1 MARTCVDSCSTQ
13 RLASIL
19 GGTESLMTPKRQ
31 RDVGD
36 SYTLEYPDAELVV
49 GLVCAVGT
57 DYGEI
62 RLSLE
67 DLLRKFDYTP
77 QTIAVSSYF
86 HRLNQK
92 LNLGVRLFDSPEDR
106 RISSRMNVGNKVR
119 KITGRS
125 DFLAFVAASEIAR
138 TRKWSEK
145 QQMLRPEPKRAH
157 IVLTLKR
164 PEEVDTLRKIY
175 GSGFFLVGVFAT
187 EEERLKALHAK
198 NISKDNARHLVERDQ
213 DEEMESGQRTR
224 ETFQLADVFVRVRNG
239 EYKGQLERFL
249 SLVFSDPYIS
259 PSPDEHA
266 MFLAYAASLRSCSL
280 ARQVGAAV
288 STPAG
293 EILSVG
299 CNDVPSPGG
308 GLYWPGEG
316 DARDH
321 ILGEDSNDSRKRDIT
336 DQLIAR
342 FQKRFGIKAK
352 RSTFKKIFADSLL
365 YEITEFGRSVHA
377 EMDALLSC
385 ARAGVSP
392 QGSVL
397 YTTTFPC
404 HTCTRH
410 IVAAGV
416 TRVVYIE
423 PYPKSKAKLLHK
435 DAINVEETDSGDTEG
450 DTLGVQKKRRI
461 PFENFVGI
469 GPRRFFDLF
478 SVSLSTG
485 YTLERKKDGRTLK
498 DWVKRPRVPLL
509 PTSYLHRERYAVKEI
524 DSIMR
529 RAKRSR

>member
-1 MARTCVDSCSTQ
+1 
-13 RLASIL
+13 
-19 GGTESLMTPKRQ
+19 MTPKRQ

-213 DEEMESGQRTR
+213 DEEMESGQ
-224 ETFQLADVFVRVRNG
+224 
-239 EYKGQLERFL
+239 
-249 SLVFSDPYIS
+249 
-259 PSPDEHA
+259 
-266 MFLAYAASLRSCSL
+266 
-280 ARQVGAAV
+280 
-288 STPAG
+288 
-293 EILSVG
+293 
-299 CNDVPSPGG
+299 
-308 GLYWPGEG
+308 
-316 DARDH
+316 
-321 ILGEDSNDSRKRDIT
+321 
-336 DQLIAR
+336 
-342 FQKRFGIKAK
+342 
-352 RSTFKKIFADSLL
+352 
-365 YEITEFGRSVHA
+365 
-377 EMDALLSC
+377 
-385 ARAGVSP
+385 
-392 QGSVL
+392 
-397 YTTTFPC
+397 
-404 HTCTRH
+404 
-410 IVAAGV
+410 
-416 TRVVYIE
+416 
-423 PYPKSKAKLLHK
+423 
-435 DAINVEETDSGDTEG
+435 
-450 DTLGVQKKRRI
+450 
-461 PFENFVGI
+461 
-469 GPRRFFDLF
+469 
-478 SVSLSTG
+478 
-485 YTLERKKDGRTLK
+485 
-498 DWVKRPRVPLL
+498 
-509 PTSYLHRERYAVKEI
+509 
-524 DSIMR
+524 
-529 RAKRSR
+529 